1 MVEETLAEYLK
12 RVMQQKNL
20 KTADVQQASGLS
32 QSYIDRLL
40 KGSKTNLTVETI
52 AILAKAL
59 DVDGFELF
67 AAAYGKKPENINV
80 DLLVL
85 ADTINKIIL
94 NPFLVELVQNASK
107 LKSKRQQQVVLDTA
121 RVLAVKDKASKK
133 NRK

>member
-1 MVEETLAEYLK
+1 MEETLAQYLK

-52 AILAKAL
+52 GVLAKAL
-59 DVDGFELF
+59 DVDGLELF
-67 AAAYGKKPENINV
+67 AAAYGKKPENANV
-80 DLLVL
+80 DLFIL

-94 NPFLVELVQNASK
+94 NPFLVELVQNAAK
-107 LKSKRQQQVVLDTA
+107 LKSKRQQQAVLETA
-121 RVLAVKDKASKK
+121 RVLAAKDKTSKK
-133 NRK
+133 NKK

>member
-1 MVEETLAEYLK
+1 MEETLAEYLK

-20 KTADVQQASGLS
+20 KTADVQAASGLS

-59 DVDGFELF
+59 GVDGFELF
-67 AAAYGKKPENINV
+67 AAAYGKTQENKNV

-85 ADTINKIIL
+85 IDTISKMIL
-94 NPFLVELVQNASK
+94 NPTLAELVQTTAK
-107 LKSKRQQQVVLDTA
+107 LESRQQQALLDAA
-121 RVLAVKDKASKK
+121 RIMVKSNKK
-133 NRK
+133 NKKNSK